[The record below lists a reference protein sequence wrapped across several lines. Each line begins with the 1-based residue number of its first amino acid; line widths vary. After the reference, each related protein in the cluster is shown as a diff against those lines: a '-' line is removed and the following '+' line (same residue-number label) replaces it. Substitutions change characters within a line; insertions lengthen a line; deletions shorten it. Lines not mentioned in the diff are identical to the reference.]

1 MSLIHHFI
9 HLYFFT
15 EFEVLFYI
23 YYILPYEKQLV
34 YKLFS
39 IDKML
44 EDDAIITLFDNMNT
58 DADTDT
64 DTNKYNKQCRLEQDH
79 LDKSNEKLWTYCFIY
94 IISINILLFL
104 CFIKDLAITYN
115 GFYYSKDIKDIY
127 NSKSSLVAFGSI
139 NNLTSNYKKTDNA
152 HTLFEIEPIDLEL
165 NLDLNLN
172 LERPGSPMKCKDI
185 SYNSFAVYYWN
196 KSEFLIASY
205 KTIQFVILIGIFEYL
220 FFIFIVNKYKIV
232 NAKILLCKLIQKI

>member
-39 IDKML
+39 IDKMF

-58 DADTDT
+58 DTD
-64 DTNKYNKQCRLEQDH
+64 KYNKQCGLEQDH

-104 CFIKDLAITYN
+104 SFIKDLAITYN
-115 GFYYSKDIKDIY
+115 GFYYYKDKKDTIY

-152 HTLFEIEPIDLEL
+152 HTPFEIEPIDLEL
-165 NLDLNLN
+165 NLDLNL
-172 LERPGSPMKCKDI
+172 ERSESPMRCKDI
-185 SYNSFAVYYWN
+185 SYNSFALYYWN
-196 KSEFLIASY
+196 KSEFLMASY

>member
-39 IDKML
+39 IDKMF

-58 DADTDT
+58 D
-64 DTNKYNKQCRLEQDH
+64 KYNKQCGLEQDH

-115 GFYYSKDIKDIY
+115 GFYYNKDKKDIKDIY

-139 NNLTSNYKKTDNA
+139 NNLTANYKKTDNA
-152 HTLFEIEPIDLEL
+152 HTPFEIEPIDLEL
-165 NLDLNLN
+165 NLDLNL
-172 LERPGSPMKCKDI
+172 ERSGSPLNMRCKDI
-185 SYNSFAVYYWN
+185 SYNSFTLYYWN

-232 NAKILLCKLIQKI
+232 NAKILLCKFIQKI